1 MAIIGKIRER
11 SGLLLIVMA
20 VTLLLFILSDALPKM
35 GSGEEGTKATVFDEE
50 IDMQAYYNLVE
61 QKINETNIQRQQQ
74 GQPLLDEISSDQVR
88 EQVWEEF
95 VADKIY
101 EHELRNFGFEITPE
115 ELNALFFT
123 EGAHDY
129 VKNIPIFRDSVTQQ
143 FRPDLVKKFR
153 ANQVEKDQYL
163 RQQWTKVEAEVKKQA
178 LKDKYNVMV
187 KNGLYV
193 NKFEAQRDYENNN
206 KKYKIKLVA
215 ARIDNISDSAVKVT
229 ENDIKAAYENNKH
242 RRQYENTYGSTR
254 FEYIEFP
261 IIPSKADVD
270 YIKNDLEELKGNFK
284 TTDNDSLFVTM
295 HSTNKNTMPTFAQ
308 PISLPFEVDSLIQ
321 LADSGDVV
329 GPFLDETAMKQG
341 ASQTFKLIKVVG
353 FTGTQKE
360 ARVRHILL
368 SKSEG
373 EVDALKAK
381 ADSLKKV
388 IQANN
393 NFTEMVLA
401 YSGDPGSV
409 NTGGVYNWFPEGQ
422 MVPEFNDA
430 SFNGKAGDFAIVE
443 TSYGVHLIQ
452 VLGQRE
458 GKKAMILTVDAV
470 VEPGEETINEAKE
483 KAMEFFDKI
492 ETGEDFTKLAQK
504 QNMSILEKEILA
516 KNKFIDQNTNSR
528 ELARRIHEA
537 SNDELIEPII
547 WGDKVII
554 AHIKNIRKE
563 GIPQLEDI
571 RVMME
576 AEARREKKLE
586 LVAKQLKGAK
596 SLTDAAQRSNSNI
609 MDMEVKF
616 ADNALPGVGGAEA
629 IVVGTIFSF
638 GKNDI
643 GKVSKPIKGKNG
655 MYMFQ
660 LEQIIE
666 APKTNDYTANKQTVS
681 AELKRRAIGTYNDGD
696 IYKALKKKANVVDI
710 RQMY

>member
-35 GSGEEGTKATVFDEE
+35 GSGEEGVKSSVFEEE

-74 GQPLLDEISSDQVR
+74 NQPPLDEISSDQLR
-88 EQVWEEF
+88 EQVWEDF
-95 VADKIY
+95 IADKIY
-101 EHELRNFGFEITPE
+101 DHELQYFGFEITPE

-123 EGAHDY
+123 EGAHPY

-153 ANQVEKDQYL
+153 ANQVEKDQYM
-163 RQQWTKVEAEVKKQA
+163 RQQWTKVELEVKRQA
-178 LKDKYNVMV
+178 LKDKYNTLV
-187 KNGLYV
+187 KNGLYI

-206 KKYKIKLVA
+206 KKYKVKLVA
-215 ARIDNISDSAVKVT
+215 ARIDNISDSAVKIS
-229 ENDIKAAYENNKH
+229 EGDIKAAYEKNKF
-242 RRQYENTYGSTR
+242 RRQYENTYGATK

-261 IIPSKADVD
+261 IIPSQADVD
-270 YIKNDLEELKGNFK
+270 YIKTDMVDLKERFK
-284 TTDNDSLFVTM
+284 TSDNDSLFVAM
-295 HSTNKNTMPTFAQ
+295 HSSTKNTAPSMAT
-308 PISLPFEVDSLIQ
+308 PISLPREVDSLIQ
-321 LADSGDVV
+321 NADSGDVI
-329 GPFLDETAMKQG
+329 GPYLDEMAMRQG
-341 ASQTFKLIKVVG
+341 APQTFKLIKVVG
-353 FTGTQKE
+353 FAGTQKE

-368 SKSEG
+368 NKSEG
-373 EVDALKAK
+373 EVSALKAK

-393 NFTEMVLA
+393 NFAEMVLA
-401 YSGDPGSV
+401 YSGDPGSL

-430 SFNGKAGDFAIVE
+430 SFNGKVGDFAIVE
-443 TSYGVHLIQ
+443 TSYGVHLIE

-458 GKKAMILTVDAV
+458 GKKAFILTVDAI
-470 VEPGEETINEAKE
+470 VEPGEETINLAKE
-483 KAMEFFDKI
+483 KAMDFFDKI
-492 ETGEDFTKLAQK
+492 ETGDDFTKLAQK
-504 QNMSILEKEILA
+504 QNLTILEKEILA
-516 KNKFIDQNTNSR
+516 KNKFIDQNTSSR
-528 ELARRIHEA
+528 ELSRRIHESSA
-537 SNDELIEPII
+537 DELIEPII

-554 AHIKNIRKE
+554 SHIKNIRKE
-563 GIPQLEDI
+563 GVPELEDV

-596 SLTDAAQRSNSNI
+596 SLADAAQRSNSNI
-609 MDMEVKF
+609 MDMEVTF
-616 ADNALPGVGGAEA
+616 ASNSLPGIGGSEA
-629 IVVGTIFSF
+629 TVIGTIFSF

-643 GKVSKPIKGKNG
+643 GKVSLPIKGKNG
-655 MYMFQ
+655 IYMFQ

-666 APKTNDYTANKQTVS
+666 APKTTDYTANKQTLS
-681 AELKRRAIGTYNDGD
+681 TELKKRAIGTYNDGD
-696 IYKALKKKANVVDI
+696 IYKALKKKAEIVDA